1 MMADAGDP
9 AGGCRGCAKIRQS
22 EIVQQDG
29 VKPIGEVDFQFL
41 ISSFRV
47 SSAIKYSV
55 VL

>member
-41 ISSFRV
+41 IPISMEVKCSL
-47 SSAIKYSV
+47 